1 MKKWIRLFLSAAA
14 AGFAIGIGGC
24 ISLALDNAIVGALFF
39 ALGLLTVV
47 TRGLALY
54 TGRVGYAVCNPPAY
68 WGELGVIWLGNFAGA
83 TLCGWLYSLT
93 ANAKIDKALTVSMA
107 SIDPVSAGAAGIAGL
122 FVLAFFCG
130 VLMFIAVNGYK
141 TMADSFGRYLIVVL
155 PVAVFILCGFKHCVA
170 NMAYFAHAAVYF
182 KAGVPIPL
190 LSLLI
195 VTAGNSLGSIV
206 SAWIDL
212 KIVNRPDSK

>member
-1 MKKWIRLFLSAAA
+1 MNKWVRLFLSALA
-14 AGFAIGIGGC
+14 AGFAIGIGCC
-24 ISLALDNAIVGALFF
+24 ISLALDNAVVGALFF

-54 TGRVGYAVCNPPAY
+54 TGRVGYAVCNPPSY
-68 WGELGVIWLGNFAGA
+68 WGQLGVIWLGNFTGA

-93 ANAKIDKALTVSMA
+93 AYARTDKALTVSMT
-107 SIDPVSAGAAGIAGL
+107 SVDPVRGGASGCLAL
-122 FVLAFFCG
+122 FILAFFCG

-170 NMAYFAHAAVYF
+170 NMGYFAHAMVYF
-182 KAGVPIPL
+182 KAGVPLPL
-190 LSLLI
+190 LSLVI
-195 VTAGNSLGSIV
+195 VTAGNSLGSIAA
-206 SAWIDL
+206 AWIDTKVL
-212 KIVNRPDSK
+212 GK